1 MIELK
6 GEVVMCPP
14 DGSKVDYS
22 LNYEKLVR
30 EIVDTDSNG
39 KKTVTEFYRCR
50 HCGNVWEHEVYKE
63 F

>member
-6 GEVVMCPP
+6 GEEVMYMCPP

-30 EIVDTDSNG
+30 EIVDELLLEKHSKNQVG
-39 KKTVTEFYRCR
+39 
-50 HCGNVWEHEVYKE
+50 GNEHEKAFQE
-63 F
+63 EA

>member
-6 GEVVMCPP
+6 GEEVMYMCLP

-30 EIVDTDSNG
+30 EIVDELLLEKHSKNQDG
-39 KKTVTEFYRCR
+39 
-50 HCGNVWEHEVYKE
+50 GNEHEG
-63 F
+63 

>member
-6 GEVVMCPP
+6 GEEVMYMCPP

-30 EIVDTDSNG
+30 EIVDDLLLEKHSKNQDG
-39 KKTVTEFYRCR
+39 
-50 HCGNVWEHEVYKE
+50 GNEYEKAFKE
-63 F
+63 EA

>member
-22 LNYEKLVR
+22 LNYEKLVQ
-30 EIVDTDSNG
+30 EIIDDLLFKMNL
-39 KKTVTEFYRCR
+39 KKLEG
-50 HCGNVWEHEVYKE
+50 GNEHEKAFKE
-63 F
+63 EA